1 MAEQASDVR
10 RKNRARP
17 WRTGVATAL
26 ALLVHAQGLPGA
38 IACTTVEARAA
49 IPAPGVWTSRS
60 GDFRLR
66 FSSNLD
72 PLVINRI
79 HNWVLEVATADG
91 KPVADAR
98 ISLVGGMPDHDHGL
112 PTQPRVTRYLGDGK
126 YLLEGM
132 RFHMPGDWEILVTI
146 ETPGRRDVVRIPL
159 AL

>member
-1 MAEQASDVR
+1 MAEQATDVR
-10 RKNRARP
+10 RKYRARP

-26 ALLVHAQGLPGA
+26 VLLAHGLPGA

-49 IPAPGVWTSRS
+49 IPAPEVWTSRS
-60 GDFRLR
+60 GNFRLR
-66 FSSNLD
+66 HSSNLD
-72 PLVINRI
+72 PLAINRI
-79 HNWVLEVATADG
+79 HNWVLEVETADG

-98 ISLVGGMPDHDHGL
+98 ISVVGGMPDHDHGL
-112 PTQPRVTRYLGDGK
+112 PTQPQVTRYLGDGK

-146 ETPGRRDVVRIPL
+146 ETPGQRDVVRIAL